1 MVILVKKTV
10 YPDGSF
16 VEYERGMVLEAK
28 PKAPNTEEINKWFKE
43 IHKNLNKSFKWKKH
57 CR

>member
-1 MVILVKKTV
+1 MVILVKKSV

-16 VEYERGMVLEAK
+16 VEYERGMVVEAK
-28 PKAPNTEEINKWFKE
+28 RKAPNTEEINKWFKE
-43 IHKNLNKSFKWKKH
+43 IHKNLNKPVKWKKH